1 MDLGE
6 FLNWQFW
13 VATLFVAAANWFT
26 KLIVSQ
32 LSPGTI
38 EKNGFKALLT
48 LSNIAWGLVTAV
60 PENYLR
66 GDGFGE
72 RAMLGVC
79 AGMASNFTYALFIKR
94 ILDRV
99 GANPGEPGAVEA
111 LAKPADKPAAKA
123 AAEARSER
131 KTRPEIPVV
140 EPPPGPGEQ
149 SGGP

>member
-13 VATLFVAAANWFT
+13 VATLFVGAVIWFT

-32 LSPGTI
+32 LTPATI
-38 EKNGFKALLT
+38 DKPGFKVLLT
-48 LSNIAWGLVTAV
+48 LSNIAWGLATAI

-66 GDGFGE
+66 GETFGE

-79 AGMASNFTYALFIKR
+79 AGMLSNFVYALMLKR
-94 ILDRV
+94 ILDKV
-99 GANPGEPGAVEA
+99 GGNPGEPGAVEA

-123 AAEARSER
+123 AKEAKAER
-131 KTRPEIPVV
+131 KTQEILI
-140 EPPPGPGEQ
+140 PPGGE